1 MYYYVLCVTAT
12 SDSIYYSRALWSSC
26 ASLQWCLFKCPPH
39 PRLHTD
45 PLLFVASV
53 YVHFNLHWHGILFP
67 FFYVGLLFRSRRND
81 LAQSLCQLGFVSSW
95 SINPFI
101 VYSILI
107 NISRNLHVQSWRW
120 NSPCLSFLATES
132 ILYNESGEQCPR
144 LSAKPNT
151 SKRNNHRRERCSTTS
166 CRTQIDPRGNNDH
179 HMGT

>member
-1 MYYYVLCVTAT
+1 MIVYLNARLTRAFIPIPSSSSRPSMCIL
-12 SDSIYYSRALWSSC
+12 IYIGI
-26 ASLQWCLFKCPPH
+26 P
-39 PRLHTD
+39 
-45 PLLFVASV
+45 
-53 YVHFNLHWHGILFP
+53 ILFP
-67 FFYVGLLFRSRRND
+67 FFYVGLLFRSRPRD

-107 NISRNLHVQSWRW
+107 NNLTKLACP
-120 NSPCLSFLATES
+120 NLKMKLALLTFLATES
-132 ILYNESGEQCPR
+132 ILYNQSGEKCSR

-166 CRTQIDPRGNNDH
+166 CRPQIDPRGNNDH

>member
-1 MYYYVLCVTAT
+1 MRDGDERQRLLFTGTVIVIRQSPC
-12 SDSIYYSRALWSSC
+12 DS
-26 ASLQWCLFKCPPH
+26 LFKRPPH

-53 YVHFNLHWHGILFP
+53 YVHFNLHRHSYPFP
-67 FFYVGLLFRSRRND
+67 FFYVGLLFRSRPSD

-107 NISRNLHVQSWRW
+107 NNLTKLACP
-120 NSPCLSFLATES
+120 NLKMKLALLTFLATES
-132 ILYNESGEQCPR
+132 ILYNQSGEKCSR

-166 CRTQIDPRGNNDH
+166 CRPQIDPRGNNDH